1 MDGFN
6 PFIMKEA
13 GKKVSVEAIY
23 MVLLNLP
30 VEICYQV
37 ENMFLV
43 GIIPGP
49 KEPSLEQINHVLA
62 PLVDDLLHFWKPGVF
77 IKQTAHYFSGH
88 MCLAALIPVIC
99 DLPAARQIS
108 GMPSHAAI
116 HFCSFCKLPLYNI
129 DNLDVKSWPTCTWVE
144 HRQSACTWK
153 NATSAGARLKLY
165 HQNGV

>member
-30 VEICYQV
+30 VETCYQV

-49 KEPSLEQINHVLA
+49 REPSLEQINHVLV
-62 PLVDDLLHFWKPGVF
+62 PLVDNLLCFWKPGVF
-77 IKQTAHYFSGH
+77 IKQTAHHFGSR
-88 MCLAALIPVIC
+88 MCLAALISVIC
-99 DLPAARQIS
+99 DLPAACQIL
-108 GMPSHAAI
+108 GMASHAAI
-116 HFCSFCKLPLYNI
+116 HFCSFCKLPLY
-129 DNLDVKSWPTCTWVE
+129 V
-144 HRQSACTWK
+144 
-153 NATSAGARLKLY
+153 
-165 HQNGV
+165 